1 MTICVILL
9 PVSWWNKMP
18 LKEKQH
24 GRTLHLVRG
33 QEARITDKTVKIK
46 DHLKRSGQF
55 GADAVGVGG
64 L

>member
-1 MTICVILL
+1 M
-9 PVSWWNKMP
+9 KMP
-18 LKEKQH
+18 LKGEQD

-33 QEARITDKTVKIK
+33 QEAKITDKTVKIK
-46 DHLKRSGQF
+46 DHLMRSGQF